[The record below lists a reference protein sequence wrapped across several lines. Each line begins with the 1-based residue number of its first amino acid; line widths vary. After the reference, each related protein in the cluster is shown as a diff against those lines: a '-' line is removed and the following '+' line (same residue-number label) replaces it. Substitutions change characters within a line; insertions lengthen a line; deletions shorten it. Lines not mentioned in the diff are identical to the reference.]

1 MILDKEGFL
10 IMYVSRMVQELRTK
24 RLRLTPQRIAIFR
37 ILAESGQHL
46 NAYEILEQLKPEYPM
61 LSLATVYKTL
71 ELLKDMG
78 KITPTGLGD
87 GNRYEANPEP
97 HVNLV
102 CNRCGRIQDFFDPT
116 VEQLHHQVSAHSG
129 FNIHGA
135 RVEYFGICPACQAEG
150 QDG

>member
-1 MILDKEGFL
+1 MH
-10 IMYVSRMVQELRTK
+10 VSRMIQDLRTK
-24 RLRLTPQRIAIFR
+24 GLRLTPQRMVIFR
-37 ILAESGQHL
+37 ALAESDQHL

-71 ELLKDMG
+71 ELLKDMC

-102 CNRCGRIQDFFDPT
+102 CTRCGRIQDFLDPA
-116 VEQLHHQVSAHSG
+116 VEKLHHQVSDHSG
-129 FNIHGA
+129 FSIHGA
-135 RVEYFGICPACQAEG
+135 RVEYFGVCPACQAEG